1 MISSMTGYGRGEAS
15 VDGIATAVEIRSV
28 NSRFL
33 EVTARL
39 PRSLSLRENDVK
51 DLIRRRINR
60 GKITFVAT
68 VERESSA
75 NIPLKINVSAARG
88 YHRLLNELRKAVK
101 SRERVK
107 LEHLLRFSEVIEQ
120 ESLETSDDHEWE
132 VLQMAL
138 QAALTEL
145 VRMRRN
151 EGAELKIDFETR
163 IQSLN
168 EMIGRVDL
176 LSKDQV
182 PMERERLR
190 ERVSQLIQPPSLDE
204 RRLEMEVALIA
215 DKLDIT
221 EECVRFRS
229 HNKFFLEA
237 LEDSEAVGR
246 KLNFLVQ
253 EMNREANTIG
263 SKASSSDISH
273 IVVGIKEELEK
284 IREQLQNVE

>member
-39 PRSLSLRENDVK
+39 PRSLTLRENDVK
-51 DLIRRRINR
+51 DLIRRRMNR
-60 GKITFVAT
+60 GKITLVAT
-68 VERESSA
+68 VDRESSA

-101 SRERVK
+101 SRESVK

-120 ESLETSDDHEWE
+120 ESLETTDDHEWE
-132 VLQMAL
+132 VLQMSL
-138 QAALTEL
+138 EAAITEL
-145 VRMRRN
+145 IRMRRN
-151 EGAELKIDFETR
+151 EGAELKKDFEAR
-163 IQSLN
+163 IRSLN

-176 LSKDQV
+176 LSKDQMPV
-182 PMERERLR
+182 ERERLR
-190 ERVSQLIQPPSLDE
+190 ERVNQLLQAPSFDE
-204 RRLEMEVALIA
+204 QRLELELALIA

-237 LEDSEAVGR
+237 LEESEAVGR

-263 SKASSSDISH
+263 SKASSADISH
-273 IVVGIKEELEK
+273 VVVGIKEELEK